1 MEEKQNCHFDG
12 VSCLEFPLGTKNQLR
27 EKAQEMSVDS
37 AQLVG
42 PRIKS
47 KVKGRKMVRAP
58 SSPYGEVSGKW

>member
-1 MEEKQNCHFDG
+1 M
-12 VSCLEFPLGTKNQLR
+12 R

-47 KVKGRKMVRAP
+47 KVKGRKIVRAP